1 MKKPKYMEEL
11 LKSIFL
17 WLGIAF
23 IAMGFLGF
31 IGVMKPKE
39 SSLIQEPFLLGA
51 VFVGLGLVFVI
62 VSIILGIITTKKN
75 KEHSELIANGI
86 QVKGIIKEVYL
97 QTGTQYGKQS
107 PYRVVY
113 AYTYQ
118 SEEYHCKSYFL
129 WEKPNLA
136 VGDSIIVYVNN
147 DGKSTVKL

>member
-11 LKSIFL
+11 LKIIFL
-17 WLGIAF
+17 WLGVAF
-23 IAMGFLGF
+23 IAVGFFSFAGL
-31 IGVMKPKE
+31 MKPKA
-39 SSLIQEPFLLGA
+39 SSLIQNA
-51 VFVGLGLVFVI
+51 VLMGIIFAGLGLAYMI
-62 VSIILGIITTKKN
+62 VSFILGAAAAKRN
-75 KEHSELIANGI
+75 KLHSELIATGV
-86 QVKGIIKEVYL
+86 QVKGTIEKVYL